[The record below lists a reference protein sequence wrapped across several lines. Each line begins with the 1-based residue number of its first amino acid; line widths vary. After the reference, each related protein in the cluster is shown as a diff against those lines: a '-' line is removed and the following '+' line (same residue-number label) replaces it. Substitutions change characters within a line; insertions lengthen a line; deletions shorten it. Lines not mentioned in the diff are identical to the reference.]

1 MKEKKFDEI
10 IEALD
15 DLDDAFKKVTSTMS
29 TGPASWYFERM
40 KEYYRG
46 CMKASKFKVG
56 DRVQLKEDYNG
67 TATGWESKKH
77 ILKRGNFATVKAVDY
92 YDGKYQYDIM
102 FDRETFLK
110 LKSNWPSCDEKYIEV
125 DVSEKHVF
133 GFRQNELERVK

>member
-10 IEALD
+10 IQALD

-40 KEYYRG
+40 KEYHRG
-46 CMKASKFKVG
+46 CTKASKFKVG

-92 YDGKYQYDIM
+92 YDGKYRYDIM
-102 FDRETFLK
+102 FDRETWLK
-110 LKSNWPSCDEKYIEV
+110 PNWDNDSEKFQEV

-133 GFRQNELERVK
+133 GFKQNELERVK